1 MENLKLT
8 IQEAQETLLMS
19 QSSVYAWI
27 DKGKLQA
34 IEGPNGKL
42 IVISNKEAM
51 QIRDLNLKS
60 RRNKASKQVSSSS
73 EQFQEIPT
81 INAELYTG
89 SDAKSVDM
97 QSDNVTLK
105 LISELKELAID
116 AGKYKQLEI
125 IRKEEKEQAHY
136 WQEKYFELSA
146 QLSEKALEIT
156 ALKKQIEEQK
166 ALLEKKKSIF
176 GFLNKKVL

>member
-8 IQEAQETLLMS
+8 VQEAQETLLMS

-34 IEGPNGKL
+34 IEGANGKL

-51 QIRDLNLKS
+51 QIRALNLKS
-60 RRNKASKQVSSSS
+60 RRNKASKQTSPPQ

-81 INAELYTG
+81 INAELYTEQNV
-89 SDAKSVDM
+89 KSPDT
-97 QSDNVTLK
+97 QSDNITLK
-105 LISELKELAID
+105 LISELKDLAID

-125 IRKEEKEQAHY
+125 IRKEEKEHAHY
-136 WQEKYFELSA
+136 WQEKYFEISA
-146 QLSEKALEIT
+146 ELNEKLLENT
-156 ALKKQIEEQK
+156 ALKKQIEELK
-166 ALLEKKKSIF
+166 ALLDKKKSIF
-176 GFLNKKVL
+176 GFLNKKII

>member
-8 IQEAQETLLMS
+8 VQEAQETLLMS

-60 RRNKASKQVSSSS
+60 RRNRTSKQTSAES

-81 INAELYTG
+81 INAELYADQNPKNPDT
-89 SDAKSVDM
+89 
-97 QSDNVTLK
+97 QSDNITLK

-125 IRKEEKEQAHY
+125 IRKEEKEHARF
-136 WQEKYFELSA
+136 WQEKYFEISA
-146 QLSEKALEIT
+146 ELNERLLENT
-156 ALKKQIEEQK
+156 ALKKQIEELK
-166 ALLEKKKSIF
+166 ALTEKKKSIF
-176 GFLNKKVL
+176 DFLNKKVI